1 MSIRRS
7 EFFRKLWY
15 STPVS
20 LRYLIRRIYYFPV
33 DIKDKLSGNS
43 HPYIPS
49 RGKIFTG
56 SAVDARKYLK
66 EARHQV
72 DLLKRYAGLTP
83 HGSVLDVGSG
93 LGRTAIALSEFLS
106 KEAQYEGFD
115 VVEKG
120 VEWCNKGI
128 GKDFPNFHFTYVPL
142 NNDLY
147 NTSTHKADEFVFPY
161 PDQNFDLTFS
171 FSVFTHMRLAEI
183 ENYFY
188 QIYRVLKSGGKSLN
202 TFFLYD
208 DSDADYIANKEG
220 FSFPVDKGNYK
231 LMNEKVEGA
240 NIAIHKSEIYAMAER
255 AGLKVS
261 CIIDGFWKY
270 GKANSTSDEYQDI
283 VVLERID

>member
-1 MSIRRS
+1 M
-7 EFFRKLWY
+7 
-15 STPVS
+15 
-20 LRYLIRRIYYFPV
+20 RYLIRRTYYFPV

-120 VEWCNKGI
+120 GNGVIKELEKI
-128 GKDFPNFHFTYVPL
+128 FRISILPMFH
-142 NNDLY
+142 
-147 NTSTHKADEFVFPY
+147 
-161 PDQNFDLTFS
+161 LT
-171 FSVFTHMRLAEI
+171 TICTILPPIKPMNLC
-183 ENYFY
+183 
-188 QIYRVLKSGGKSLN
+188 
-202 TFFLYD
+202 FL
-208 DSDADYIANKEG
+208 IQTKI
-220 FSFPVDKGNYK
+220 
-231 LMNEKVEGA
+231 L
-240 NIAIHKSEIYAMAER
+240 I
-255 AGLKVS
+255 
-261 CIIDGFWKY
+261 
-270 GKANSTSDEYQDI
+270 
-283 VVLERID
+283 